1 MCGIGGMLGHPDD
14 AVLNRMN
21 SLQQHR
27 GPDAADVW
35 RDEDVGFAHA
45 RLAIV
50 DLESSAQPM
59 HGQHGTVLVVNG
71 EIYNHRAL
79 RSKNPHYPFTT
90 SGDSEAIL
98 ALHAQ
103 ATQSESARLSATEHA
118 KWIGHLDGMYA
129 FALWDPR
136 HRQLLLCRDPMGIK
150 PLTRTIVEDTLLF
163 ASEVKAFRAHEGH
176 RPKLDPLALGARL
189 VWEYPLDATTLLK
202 GVHQVRPGTV
212 ECWGLDAD
220 GHPVLQS
227 TANIE
232 RQAIQPQASWDPSQ
246 QAEALLE
253 TFVHSVEQR
262 LMADVPVGIVLS
274 GGLDSSLVCA
284 VAEEAAQ
291 RAEQPVP
298 ACWTVAESEDNPDW
312 IAAENVASHL
322 DLVHHQHLLEHD
334 AFEKRLPKLAWHGE
348 DADVTVMFFHPLFE
362 AMSRHVKVGLCGQGA
377 DELHAGYPRYGDL
390 KSHGDALNRR
400 MQALPGT
407 MRDDLLNGTL
417 QPENGWFAPE
427 HNPKSTTENLTNM
440 LNFELEHGQ
449 LSNFQLRLVDR
460 HSMAHSLEVR
470 VPFLGRQHREAS
482 NRLPLDWKRGGGREE
497 KAALRKAADLT
508 RLPKDIV
515 RRPKLPA
522 GRATSPSMLQNFLE
536 EHRSQTEELLT
547 HYAPWASALK
557 GQEELALGLG
567 LFDAL
572 HLAPDGHQRTN
583 QTLDQLIAGVISP

>member
-1 MCGIGGMLGHPDD
+1 MCGIGGMLGNPDTT
-14 AVLNRMN
+14 VLTRMN
-21 SLQQHR
+21 QLQRHR
-27 GPDAADVW
+27 GPDASDVW
-35 RDEDVGFAHA
+35 QDGNVGFAHA

-59 HGQHGTVLVVNG
+59 HGERGTVLVVNG
-71 EIYNHRAL
+71 EIYNHRSIRADHQ
-79 RSKNPHYPFTT
+79 NYAYAT

-98 ALHAQ
+98 ALHARAVSTSQ
-103 ATQSESARLSATEHA
+103 HRPTAREHA
-118 KWIGHLDGMYA
+118 EWIKRLDGMYA
-129 FALWDPR
+129 FALWDPK
-136 HRQLLLCRDPMGIK
+136 HRQMLLCRDPMGIK
-150 PLTRTIVEDTLLF
+150 PLTRTMVSNSLLF
-163 ASEVKAFRAHEGH
+163 ASEVKAFRAHEDH
-176 RPKLDPLALGARL
+176 VPRLDPLALGARL
-189 VWEYPLDATTLLK
+189 VWEYPLDATTLLAD
-202 GVHQVRPGTV
+202 VHQVRPGTV
-212 ECWGLDAD
+212 ECWSLDEN
-220 GHPVLQS
+220 GRPFLES
-227 TANIE
+227 TADIE
-232 RQAIQPQASWDPSQ
+232 RQRLALTTSWDPSQ
-246 QAEALLE
+246 NAESLLE

-291 RAEQPVP
+291 RAGQPVP

-312 IAAENVASHL
+312 VAAEQVASSL

-362 AMSRHVKVGLCGQGA
+362 AMSQHVKVGLCGQGA

-390 KSHGDALNRR
+390 AQHGAALNQR

-407 MRDDLLNGTL
+407 LKDDLLNGTL
-417 QPENGWFAPE
+417 NPEEGWYAPQHDPE
-427 HNPKSTTENLTNM
+427 ATTANLTNM

-470 VPFLGRQHREAS
+470 VPFLGRQHRDAS
-482 NRLPLDWKRGGGREE
+482 GRLPLSWKRGSGREE

-508 RLPKDIV
+508 RLPKEIV

-522 GRATSPSMLQNFLE
+522 GRATSPTMLQRFLDE
-536 EHRSQTEELLT
+536 RQSQTEELLS
-547 HYAPWASALK
+547 HYASWAPVLR

-572 HLAPDGHQRTN
+572 HLAPDGHKNTGK
-583 QTLDQLIAGVISP
+583 TLDQLITGVISP